1 MKKFLSLLMA
11 GALALSFG
19 LCAAGCD
26 INKGDG
32 SDELKGVEVTEEQW
46 NVAISDV
53 TFDNVT
59 FTQVGDSTITQSGGM
74 VSIIE
79 NITIKITQDEL
90 AYSGSVTNKATG
102 EVNTVAEQKFTGAMA
117 SAYRTTYTKIF
128 MSVLEKKDKFVYNA
142 DLGAYTLS
150 EEVVV
155 EQTAGAQVV
164 TERIT
169 NGKAIFN
176 EQGYLVSF
184 SCHMYETDV
193 RNGVTNMAYDANL
206 TWTFSQYGSTVI
218 TPPAEESGDSAV
230 A

>member
-1 MKKFLSLLMA
+1 MKKFLTLLMA

-19 LCAAGCD
+19 ICAAGCD
-26 INKGDG
+26 QNNDNG
-32 SDELKGVEVTEEQW
+32 DELKGVEVTEEQW
-46 NVAISDV
+46 DIAISDA

-59 FTQVGDSTITQSGGM
+59 FTQVGESTIIQSGSS

-79 NITIKITQDEL
+79 NLTIKITEDEL
-90 AYSGSVTNKATG
+90 AYSGSATNKTTG
-102 EVNTVAEQKFTGAMA
+102 EVNTVSEQKYTGAIA

-128 MSVLEKKDKFVYNA
+128 MGVLEQKDKFVYDA

-155 EQTAGAQVV
+155 EQTAGTQVV

-184 SCHMYETDV
+184 SCHLYETDV
-193 RNGVTNMAYDANL
+193 RNGVTNMTYDANL
-206 TWTFSQYGSTVI
+206 TWTFSQYGTTII
-218 TPPAEESGDSAV
+218 TPPPEESGDGAV